1 MINKNELRL
10 GSAVRH
16 STLGQ
21 ATISE
26 LDKKSCRVY
35 INKLHNGKIKAVQYR
50 VDYDSINPIP
60 ITEEW
65 LLRLGFTYSD
75 INGDSGHWQN
85 FSVFSFQILGGEEG
99 FVYANRY
106 ITTVH
111 QLQNLYQSLCGKELT
126 LS

>member
-1 MINKNELRL
+1 MINENEIMIGGMFHHTKEQSYRQDEKSPMEFDFAWTTSDWYSL
-10 GSAVRH
+10 GECTMDLEV
-16 STLGQ
+16 
-21 ATISE
+21 
-26 LDKKSCRVY
+26 VY
-35 INKLHNGKIKAVQYR
+35 
-50 VDYDSINPIP
+50 PIP
-60 ITEEW
+60 LTEEW